1 MSRETYLEANGRT
14 SRRRASRKWTA
25 EGFVEHFKWVPS
37 RQKYACLRVVKRAHP
52 SRRRTA
58 VNWNQYKR
66 SNLHWLC
73 VPIEISFYRW
83 LFVVAQH
90 EAFGFYTEYSASV
103 GAVNS
108 SRVQASISHWV
119 TLLKNFLSWRTN
131 TIQCVCAPETHL
143 YTTTY

>member
-1 MSRETYLEANGRT
+1 MNGRRLCRAFQVGAFQTEVRMPPRRQTWT
-14 SRRRASRKWTA
+14 SRCS
-25 EGFVEHFKWVPS
+25 
-37 RQKYACLRVVKRAHP
+37 HP

-119 TLLKNFLSWRTN
+119 TLLKNFLSCRTN
-131 TIQCVCAPETHL
+131 TIHVCVHRRRIYALLLIKFIAFKQWKKQTQ
-143 YTTTY
+143 